1 MKDGAITGAALF
13 GLMGLGNGSGFVRNT
28 LMALCARCRRT
39 LAGNDIGRDTR
50 IALRAYI
57 DLTNPRGVHIGE
69 GTFVETGAA
78 VLAHDPSRPFHTHT
92 YIGRDCF
99 IGMRAIIMPGVTV
112 GDQSIVLPGSLVK
125 EDVPAGSMVAGCPAR
140 VVRSGIR
147 TGKYGVLLEAGAEAR
162 AQEVEA
168 GNWSPQPQIC

>member
-1 MKDGAITGAALF
+1 MKEGATTGAALF
-13 GLMGLGNGSGFVRNT
+13 GLMGSGNGSGFVRNT
-28 LMALCARCRRT
+28 LMALCARSRRI

-50 IALRAYI
+50 IALGAYI

-78 VLAHDPSRPFHTHT
+78 VLAHDPARPFHAHT

-125 EDVPAGSMVAGCPAR
+125 KDVPAGSMVAGSPAR

-147 TGKYGVLLEAGAEAR
+147 TGKYGVLLEADAEGLV
-162 AQEVEA
+162 QEVEA
-168 GNWSPQPQIC
+168 VDLSTQPQIC